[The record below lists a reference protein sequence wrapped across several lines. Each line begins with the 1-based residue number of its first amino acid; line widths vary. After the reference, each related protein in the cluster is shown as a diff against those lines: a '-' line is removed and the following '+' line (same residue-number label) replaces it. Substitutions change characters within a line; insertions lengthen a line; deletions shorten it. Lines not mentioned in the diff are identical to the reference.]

1 MTNKQLEE
9 QLKQLSDFVV
19 KSNKQIEVAEKSIN
33 LSMDA
38 AMNNASA
45 TELKHIQNQIID
57 VKILL
62 NKAKSGKEVEA
73 QIETITKNIKNAG
86 LYKR

>member
-38 AMNNASA
+38 AMNNADA

>member
-19 KSNKQIEVAEKSIN
+19 KSNKQIEVAEKSIH

-38 AMNNASA
+38 AMNNADA

>member
-1 MTNKQLEE
+1 
-9 QLKQLSDFVV
+9 
-19 KSNKQIEVAEKSIN
+19 
-33 LSMDA
+33 MDA

-57 VKILL
+57 DKILL